1 MWSSPGT
8 WIIWTNTNTL
18 IISIKILKFSKGS
31 THYNWVNESYLI
43 DFPLRW
49 QEMLSPSTGPRSQW
63 CPPDLSAMLSSSKIL
78 HFYTVFLLWGGIW
91 LTIIKHTFVLK
102 SLLEEHVFDR
112 KVNNCW
118 LRAGSGKPDSLSV
131 PVVSSSPHSCTM
143 VTGIGHRNSILLH
156 TSVLFLSESQ
166 HTRLPQ
172 CLLSAKVCRSCFAYA
187 YLLTKSC
194 PFNKSPPVSIPCN
207 LLWDYRHSSFTTY
220 ERNWRSHVQSCY
232 WALAQGAFSLLTVF
246 EVRWLTHSVW
256 QDCIISTEQYFGCK
270 CQAKGRG

>member
-31 THYNWVNESYLI
+31 TQYNCVNESYLI

-91 LTIIKHTFVLK
+91 VTIIKHTFVLK

-131 PVVSSSPHSCTM
+131 PVVSSSPHSWRWLQELA
-143 VTGIGHRNSILLH
+143 TGIPSCSTLL
-156 TSVLFLSESQ
+156 
-166 HTRLPQ
+166 
-172 CLLSAKVCRSCFAYA
+172 CCF
-187 YLLTKSC
+187 YLR
-194 PFNKSPPVSIPCN
+194 VSIPGSLSVCYQLRFAGLV
-207 LLWDYRHSSFTTY
+207 LLMLTFSQKVVLSINHLLCPFHVTYSETTITQASQHMKGTGEVTY
-220 ERNWRSHVQSCY
+220 
-232 WALAQGAFSLLTVF
+232 SLVIEL
-246 EVRWLTHSVW
+246 
-256 QDCIISTEQYFGCK
+256 
-270 CQAKGRG
+270 